1 MSGPKDSCKGK
12 SCHLEISAL
21 SRPLDLGTL
30 YDARND
36 RLIPGSSLWK
46 AKDMKRGTQV
56 TPQPFIDYK
65 VETSESFSKKSG
77 LLDVNASLRLSILC
91 GLIAGEGS
99 AKYLEKKTSST
110 RECRVTLKC
119 HMTTEVRELMINDL
133 AAPNPEVLH
142 KTDATHVVSQVL
154 YGADALM
161 EFQATA
167 SDASKKQVI
176 EGDLNVMINK
186 IQGVE
191 IDGDGS
197 LKMNDED
204 KEMVKSMSCKF
215 YGDFHPKGLA
225 STYKEAVKVYKEL
238 PSLLGE
244 KGEKAVPV
252 KVWLYPLSELGNTES
267 KLKKIISDHLVSEVE
282 EVMDDFHQ
290 AEIRTNDL
298 LERSGQIKAEDIVH
312 KLEQFQSSLSESAT
326 QFLRKM
332 GELIPAIRGGEK
344 EEAAL
349 RDLLKSL
356 DASGFSEKEMKQWLD
371 GKETEIN
378 LVTMYIKELACE
390 IKPPGPELHAF
401 LMDPNVT
408 DAFVFSFTSL
418 TYEEPYL
425 NKISQAAE
433 NFKSGSTTCSTPE
446 LDPREEEDVPWTR
459 RPGVKEALHSARDVF
474 NQAALKNKVI
484 SFISDPN
491 YLGASVQWY
500 HNGNVKDPHV
510 TAIPGDLCCHVC
522 VACADSNS
530 VDGPEVMSRAHL
542 TGRFGKPAPDACKL
556 TLDPN
561 TAHRCLLL
569 HEGNRKVT
577 RVNKEQPYPD
587 HPDRFDGHQVLSR
600 EPLTGRCYWECEWD
614 GKMADIGVA
623 YKSISRKGLNQKELD
638 GLWIGTSDK
647 AWCLKCTSESY
658 SVWHNK
664 SKTVIPAQGSRRVGV
679 HVDREAGTVSFYS
692 VSSASHAL
700 LHTFSITPSNEALY
714 AAFWVDTDT
723 TVSLV

>member
-1 MSGPKDSCKGK
+1 MEGVPGKG
-12 SCHLEISAL
+12 CTLLISAL

-36 RLIPGSSLWK
+36 RLIPGISLWN
-46 AKDMKRGTQV
+46 AEDMKSKTQV
-56 TPQPFIDYK
+56 TAQPHTEFQ
-65 VETSESFSKKSG
+65 VSASESFSEKTN
-77 LLDVNASLRLSILC
+77 LLDVSASVKLSFLG
-91 GLIAGEGS
+91 GLIAGGGS

-110 RECRVTLKC
+110 QECRATLKYRV
-119 HMTTEVRELMINDL
+119 TTMNKELMICDL
-133 AAPNPEVLH
+133 GDPNPEVLN
-142 KTDATHVVSQVL
+142 KTDATHVVSQVI

-167 SDASKKQVI
+167 TDASKKQVI
-176 EGDLNVMINK
+176 EGNLNVMINK
-186 IQGVE
+186 IPE
-191 IDGDGS
+191 IGISGDGS

-204 KEMVKSMSCKF
+204 KEKVKDFSYRF
-215 YGDFHPKGLA
+215 YGDFQLNNLT
-225 STYKEAVKVYKEL
+225 STFEEAVKVYKEL

-244 KGEKAVPV
+244 NGEKTVPV
-252 KVWLYPLSELGNTES
+252 QVWMYPLSKFRDTNS
-267 KLKKIISDHLVSEVE
+267 KLKKMISDHQVFAVE
-282 EVMDDFHQ
+282 KVMDDFHQ
-290 AEIRTNDL
+290 AEIRTKDL
-298 LERSGQIKAEDIVH
+298 LKMTKVDDIVH
-312 KLEQFQSSLSESAT
+312 KLKQFQRSLSDFTT
-326 QFLRKM
+326 QFMREI
-332 GELIPAIRGGEK
+332 GELIPAIRGGEE

-349 RDLLKSL
+349 RDLLKSQ

-378 LVTMYIKELACE
+378 VVKMYIEKLKCE
-390 IKPPGPELHAF
+390 IKPPGPELHSF
-401 LMDPNVT
+401 LMHPDVT
-408 DAFVFSFTSL
+408 HAFVFSFTSL
-418 TYEEPYL
+418 SYEEQYL
-425 NKISQAAE
+425 KKIAQTAE
-433 NFKSGSTTCSTPE
+433 NFRSGSTTCSTPE
-446 LDPREEEDVPWTR
+446 QDPGEEDDVPWYI
-459 RPGVKEALHSARDVF
+459 RPEVKEALHSARDVF
-474 NQAALKNKVI
+474 HKAPPENKVI
-484 SFISDPN
+484 SFLSDPK
-491 YLGASVQWY
+491 YPGASVQWY
-500 HNGNVKDPHV
+500 HNMVLKDPHA
-510 TAIPGDLCCHVC
+510 TTIPGHLCCHVC

-658 SVWHNK
+658 SVWHKK

-692 VSSASHAL
+692 VSSGSHTL
-700 LHTFSITPSNEALY
+700 LHTFTITPSNEALY

-723 TVSLV
+723 SVSLV